1 MQVLPVNRVVR
12 ERNLMD
18 ENGPLLFVRDGEIAT
33 ITLNRPGSRNAV
45 NLQTLELLNQAA
57 DDIIATPPRA
67 VILRAASPGFCS
79 GVDLK
84 ESREATPDFARARVT
99 LMHTVLGKL
108 RRMPV
113 PIVAAIDGVAV
124 GLGCELVISAD
135 IRLATVGASFGY
147 PEPRVAVPSPA
158 HHLIC
163 LIGLAHAQ
171 DMLLTAR
178 TVDANEAA
186 SFGLVT
192 RIVDDVEQM
201 ARETAGQIADLA
213 PYSIAQTKANI
224 AVSIAAGA
232 LESSEHHINGVHHA
246 ATMADRREALTAF
259 AEKRR
264 PVFTGN

>member
-1 MQVLPVNRVVR
+1 
-12 ERNLMD
+12 MD
-18 ENGPLLFVRDGEIAT
+18 ENGPLLFERNGNIAT
-33 ITLNRPGSRNAV
+33 LTLNRPRYRNAV
-45 NLQTLELLNQAA
+45 NLDTLELLNQAA
-57 DDIIATPPRA
+57 DDIIFNPPRS

-84 ESREATPDFARARVT
+84 ESREATPDFAKARVT
-99 LMHTVLGKL
+99 LMHTVLRKL

-113 PIVAAIDGVAV
+113 PVIAAIDGVAV

-135 IRLATVGASFGY
+135 IRLATASSSFGY

-178 TVDANEAA
+178 TVDAVEAV
-186 SFGLVT
+186 SVGLVT
-192 RIVDDVEQM
+192 RLVDDVDLAAQ
-201 ARETAGQIADLA
+201 ETARQIADLA

-224 AVSIAAGA
+224 AISIAPGA
-232 LESSEHHINGVHHA
+232 QESSEHHIGGVHHA
-246 ATMADRREALTAF
+246 ATMADRREALAAF
-259 AEKRR
+259 AEKRP